1 MDKVTPM
8 ELKPGTYSQL
18 TSILMESHSIWGKGF
33 AKDDYLKFNLRLRK
47 RPWSK
52 YHFRHLVLLDRVRRP
67 ICSCKVYE
75 MNALVKSKPVRL
87 AQLSSLFTPAQ
98 RRKHGF
104 ADELMKR
111 LMSRLK
117 EEGFSLAVLFSEIS
131 PDFFKRYGFREIEK
145 YDLLFD
151 LVIPAEPKRKVTVVR
166 HKVPERVRSLY
177 RKNRSPLFSIERD
190 ADYWDMLRYKKT
202 LFNRFQ
208 WDLGKE
214 SLYVCEDGSAY
225 AWTLWTG
232 QRMEIKDAAY
242 SDPDALAD
250 IFAYVLQIHGSGIL
264 RQAFGWLPPDFE
276 SLPFIKSA
284 QYVERKTN
292 VFMVADLAG
301 RRKSSIDVKPYDLHF
316 WELDRL

>member
-1 MDKVTPM
+1 M

-177 RKNRSPLFSIERD
+177 RKNRSPLFRTPITGTCSATRRPCSTVFSGTW
-190 ADYWDMLRYKKT
+190 ARNHFTFARTARLMHGHYGQVRGWRSKTRPTATPMPWPTSSPTYYKFMDRGFFAK
-202 LFNRFQ
+202 L
-208 WDLGKE
+208 
-214 SLYVCEDGSAY
+214 SAGFPLTSR
-225 AWTLWTG
+225 ACLSSSPHNTWSEKP
-232 QRMEIKDAAY
+232 MC
-242 SDPDALAD
+242 S
-250 IFAYVLQIHGSGIL
+250 
-264 RQAFGWLPPDFE
+264 WLPT
-276 SLPFIKSA
+276 LQA
-284 QYVERKTN
+284 VEK
-292 VFMVADLAG
+292 V
-301 RRKSSIDVKPYDLHF
+301 P
-316 WELDRL
+316 